1 METIDLVEDLRAR
14 VCTWRAAG
22 EAVAFVPTMGN
33 LHAGHLKLI
42 DEARVR
48 APRVVASIFVNPMQ
62 FGPSEDLEAYPRTLE
77 RDRDGLQAAGCDL
90 LFVPQVATIY
100 PRGSEDQTVV
110 EVPGLSEILC
120 GESRPGHFR
129 GVATVVCKL
138 LNMVQPDLALFGEKD
153 FQQLLVIRR
162 MVEDLAMSVEIIG
175 VPTVREADGLAM
187 SSRNGYLSAED
198 RQRAPALY
206 RALVG
211 AARSL
216 LEESPI
222 EMVERDALAT
232 LSESGLIP
240 DYVKIRVADD
250 LRPATA
256 ADGNLVIL
264 AAAYLGRAR
273 LIDNLRVCRDG
284 RSR

>member
-1 METIDLVEDLRAR
+1 VVSKLFNQVRPDF
-14 VCTWRAAG
+14 
-22 EAVAFVPTMGN
+22 AV
-33 LHAGHLKLI
+33 
-42 DEARVR
+42 
-48 APRVVASIFVNPMQ
+48 
-62 FGPSEDLEAYPRTLE
+62 
-77 RDRDGLQAAGCDL
+77 
-90 LFVPQVATIY
+90 
-100 PRGSEDQTVV
+100 
-110 EVPGLSEILC
+110 
-120 GESRPGHFR
+120 
-129 GVATVVCKL
+129 
-138 LNMVQPDLALFGEKD
+138 FGEKD
-153 FQQLLVIRR
+153 YQQLLVIRR

-240 DYVKIRVADD
+240 DYVKIRMADD